1 MKKLYEKD
9 AIDSIN
15 EGVNKVVNIVKKTLG
30 GRGKNVIIKDSAGG
44 IHIINDGVTIANQI
58 ELDNQAQDIGASLT
72 KKVAQKT
79 NEQAGDGT
87 TTSIL
92 LFQKYVNLMNS
103 ITDRSRQAR
112 EAMEQEVESIC
123 KELNK
128 VKKEISESEIEPVA
142 RISCLNDKMAKVI
155 SDVIKEI
162 GKDGAIIVED
172 AQKPTISYNIEKG
185 IKIDDGYSTPY
196 LITESG
202 GQKAILTD
210 VPVLLSRKKLD
221 DMTALMPMLEDLAKV
236 NSRRIAIF
244 AKEISDDVL
253 TFFVVNKVQG
263 KMNPIIVTTSDLNE
277 IETVTGAK
285 IITEENGLEFEL
297 DNLGRAGKIVVSR
310 DSSTVIDGKAEP
322 SRVKGKIDHLKK
334 LLEEADETADKYELQ
349 ERIAKLSGGVA
360 VIKIAGNNDQ
370 ETQEQKL
377 KMEDAINAVRSAMDE
392 GVVEGGG
399 MALWRIA
406 KRKYSKPDN
415 ELQEIMS
422 EILRAPLIQLLEN
435 AEVESTVI
443 KELDKVENLGYN
455 VVTGQYENF
464 FDKGILDPIKV
475 TKSALRNAVTMG
487 NMLLTSE
494 AAIVDITTKT
504 KK

>member
-1 MKKLYEKD
+1 MKKLYEKN

-15 EGVNKVVNIVKKTLG
+15 EGVNKVANIVKKTLG
-30 GRGKNVIIKDSAGG
+30 GRGKNVIIKDAMGG

-58 ELDNQAQDIGASLT
+58 ELEDQAEDIGASLA

-103 ITDRSRQAR
+103 IADRSRQTR
-112 EAMEQEVESIC
+112 EAIEREVEDIC
-123 KELNK
+123 AELDK
-128 VKKEISESEIEPVA
+128 VKKEVSASEIEPVA
-142 RISCLNDKMAKVI
+142 RISCLNDKMAKII

-172 AQKPTISYNIEKG
+172 AQKPSIEYSIEKG
-185 IKIDDGYSTPY
+185 IKIDDGYATPY
-196 LITESG
+196 LITEAE

-221 DMTALMPMLEDLAKV
+221 DMTALMPMLEDLAKA
-236 NSRRIAIF
+236 NTRRIAIF

-263 KMNPIIVTTSDLNE
+263 KLNPIIVTTSDLNE

-310 DSSTVIDGKAEP
+310 DSSTVIDGKADP
-322 SRVKGKIDHLKK
+322 SKVKGKINHLKK
-334 LLEEADETADKYELQ
+334 LLKEAESSADKYELQ

-360 VIKIAGNNDQ
+360 VI
-370 ETQEQKL
+370 
-377 KMEDAINAVRSAMDE
+377 
-392 GVVEGGG
+392 
-399 MALWRIA
+399 
-406 KRKYSKPDN
+406 
-415 ELQEIMS
+415 
-422 EILRAPLIQLLEN
+422 
-435 AEVESTVI
+435 
-443 KELDKVENLGYN
+443 
-455 VVTGQYENF
+455 
-464 FDKGILDPIKV
+464 
-475 TKSALRNAVTMG
+475 
-487 NMLLTSE
+487 
-494 AAIVDITTKT
+494 
-504 KK
+504 